1 MSDRRDVLAARK
13 ALLVARSR
21 LYRVRMQVETG
32 QLQRSILA
40 PWAVLGGVMRL
51 FTVVKAFGAVAAW
64 VLAARRE

>member
-1 MSDRRDVLAARK
+1 
-13 ALLVARSR
+13 
-21 LYRVRMQVETG
+21 MQLETG